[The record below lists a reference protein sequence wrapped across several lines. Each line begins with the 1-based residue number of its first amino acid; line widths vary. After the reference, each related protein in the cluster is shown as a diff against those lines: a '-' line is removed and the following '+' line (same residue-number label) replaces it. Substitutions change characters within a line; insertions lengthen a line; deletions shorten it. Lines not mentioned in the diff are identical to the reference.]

1 MGKDKLKRFKE
12 MRSFK
17 NVYQCFN
24 YKEAEVI
31 NFKDKVVN
39 LKGNWH
45 NLHFKNK
52 NPIVLELACGKGE
65 YAVALARKFPNKNF
79 IGIDIK
85 GARMHKGAK
94 TALEENLDHVAFLR
108 TKIELLD
115 RFFEKGEVSEI
126 WITFSDP
133 FPKEKHEK
141 HRLTAPNFLNLYR
154 KVANKDTIIHLKHD
168 SEDFFDY
175 TLEIVKQEELN
186 IIKKERNIYEKGT
199 SESILTEVQTHYE
212 KSHLSKGK
220 KINYLQFEL
229 FKSHE

>member
-1 MGKDKLKRFKE
+1 MGKDKLKRFNE
-12 MRSFK
+12 MRSFQ

-24 YKEAEVI
+24 YKDAEVI
-31 NFKDKVVN
+31 NFENKVVK

-45 NLHFKNK
+45 KMHFKNT

-79 IGIDIK
+79 IGLDIK

-94 TALEENLDHVAFLR
+94 TGLDENLNNVAFLR

-115 RFFEKGEVSEI
+115 EFFDSGEVAEI

-133 FPKEKHEK
+133 FPKEKDEK

-154 KVANKDTIIHLKHD
+154 KVCAPNTIIHLKHD
-168 SEDFFDY
+168 SEDFFNY
-175 TLEIVKQEELN
+175 TVDLVKQEGLKILKE
-186 IIKKERNIYEKGT
+186 ERNIYEKGT
-199 SESILTEVQTHYE
+199 SETILTQVQTHYE

-220 KINYLQFEL
+220 KINYLQFKL
-229 FKSHE
+229 FPKK

>member
-1 MGKDKLKRFKE
+1 MGKDKLKRFNE
-12 MRSFK
+12 MRSFE
-17 NVYQCFN
+17 NVFQCFN
-24 YKEAEVI
+24 YKKAEVTDFQ
-31 NFKDKVVN
+31 NNVVY

-45 NLHFKNK
+45 NIHFKNS

-94 TALEENLDHVAFLR
+94 TALEENLTNVAFLR

-115 RFFEKGEVSEI
+115 KFFEKQEVSEI

-141 HRLTAPNFLNLYR
+141 HRLTAPNFLTLYR
-154 KVANKDTIIHLKHD
+154 KVSSKNTIVHLKHD

-175 TLEIVKQEELN
+175 TLEILKLEDLT
-186 IIKKERNIYEKGT
+186 IFKKERNIYEFGT
-199 SESILTEVQTHYE
+199 SEPILTEVQTHYE
-212 KSHLSKGK
+212 KNHLSRGK
-220 KINYLQFEL
+220 KINYLQFQL
-229 FKSHE
+229 FSKK

>member
-1 MGKDKLKRFKE
+1 MGKDKLKRFNE
-12 MRSFK
+12 MRTFE

-31 NFKDKVVN
+31 NFEDKVVA

-45 NLHFKNK
+45 NLHFKNN

-94 TALEENLDHVAFLR
+94 IALEEDLKNVAFLR
-108 TKIELLD
+108 TKIQLLD
-115 RFFEKGEVSEI
+115 QFFEKGEVSEI

-154 KVANKDTIIHLKHD
+154 KVSGEKTLVHLKHD

-175 TLEIVKQEELN
+175 TLEIVKQEGLN
-186 IIKKERNIYEKGT
+186 IIKKERNIYELGT
-199 SESILTEVQTHYE
+199 TESILTEVQTHYE
-212 KSHLSKGK
+212 KNHLSKGK

-229 FKSHE
+229 FPKK